1 MRGEVS
7 STGPGRVTSGWP
19 PPATRGGMNVALADG
34 SVRFL
39 AAAMNPA
46 TWWAACTLAGG
57 EVNGP
62 DW

>member
-1 MRGEVS
+1 
-7 STGPGRVTSGWP
+7 
-19 PPATRGGMNVALADG
+19 MNVALADG